1 MALLLRYRGVVADV
15 ERLTA
20 LLHCLAG
27 RLVNLVKL
35 SLLSTMCPSMVP

>member
-27 RLVNLVKL
+27 RLVNL
-35 SLLSTMCPSMVP
+35 PR